1 MTYEN
6 QDQEPAFVISVAARM
21 VGLHAQTLRSYER
34 LGLVTPERSRGNR
47 RFYSREDI
55 EQLLHV
61 KSLLDAGVNLAGVEM
76 VMKATERIAKLQ
88 EQIQILEDEVYRLRR
103 GRQQF
108 LLSQPAG
115 DEKRGIKKNAA

>member
-55 EQLLHV
+55 EQLRHV

-88 EQIQILEDEVYRLRR
+88 EQIQSLEDEVYRLRR

-115 DEKRGIKKNAA
+115 DEKRGMKKNDA

>member
-47 RFYSREDI
+47 RFYSRDDI

-115 DEKRGIKKNAA
+115 DEKRGSKKNDE

>member
-76 VMKATERIAKLQ
+76 VMKATERITKLQ
-88 EQIQILEDEVYRLRR
+88 EQIQSLEDEVYRLRR

-115 DEKRGIKKNAA
+115 DEKRGIKKNDA